1 MSTVSK
7 PADLTAGPIAP
18 ALIRLALPLLFG
30 NILQQLYNTVD
41 AVIVG
46 HPYGGEGVAARPAA
60 HDHRVYQIGRA
71 HV

>member
-30 NILQQLYNTVD
+30 NILQQLYNTRSEERR
-41 AVIVG
+41 VG
-46 HPYGGEGVAARPAA
+46 KEC
-60 HDHRVYQIGRA
+60 
-71 HV
+71 